1 VARPPQEASGILAM
15 VLKALRVLLPL
26 CVFGAQPALAAEIS
40 RPAVADYLVQYRGGD
55 EFRVDARFHQPAS
68 KLTLYFFPTKEN
80 PEGQAAFIK
89 SLRAWDAKGR
99 PEELK
104 YLGEA
109 NWQGAAGPVGRIQ
122 YTVLARHD
130 TASWGPGK
138 DEVATHFDN
147 SYFFAGNAF
156 FLADYSWPDAPV
168 RVRFDLPSGW
178 HAITPWAG
186 QGNILEAATRRKL
199 TFNLF
204 AISKDAAHVE
214 QAGPVKLTW
223 LADSR
228 LKPVE
233 PRLRELL
240 VGLPAAYSNFWGSTP
255 VDALTVFAFAD
266 PETDGGAFIDSFA
279 LRLAT
284 PFETIDRVAWPHWLG
299 HELMHLWNGSGR
311 IQVADDGSTYWFNEG
326 VTDYLAVKLMHR
338 TGLIDDALLKQR
350 LANFARRYELGRKIS
365 PNVKFAAAGADKF
378 KNWELIYGGGA
389 MFGFLLDAELSKSDP
404 QAFQHT
410 MREVYRQADEPYD
423 QQRLMRVLDGTTN
436 GSASRILAW
445 LDEGQ
450 TWSQL
455 RERLRPVGVEFS
467 GFGSDEAYVDFTPC
481 GRGNCVPSFLQQQSV
496 RE

>member
-1 VARPPQEASGILAM
+1 MSRLLDSVRVFASLF
-15 VLKALRVLLPL
+15 AL
-26 CVFGAQPALAAEIS
+26 FGAQPAWAAPHQS
-40 RPAVADYLVQYRGGD
+40 RGPVAEYAVRYEGGD
-55 EFRVDARFHQPAS
+55 GFHVDARFHQPAS
-68 KLTLYFFPTKEN
+68 KLTLYFFPSAKN

-89 SLRAWDAKGR
+89 SLRAWDSRGR
-99 PEELK
+99 PEQLK

-109 NWQGAAGPVGRIQ
+109 NWQGADGPIGRVQ

-130 TASWGPGK
+130 EVNWAQAGPGK

-147 SYFFAGNAF
+147 TYFFAGNAF
-156 FLADYSWPDAPV
+156 FLADYSWPDAPIHV
-168 RVRFDLPSGW
+168 QFVLPPNW
-178 HAITPWAG
+178 HVIAPWDGAG
-186 QGNILEAATRRKL
+186 NSYTVPARRKL
-199 TFNLF
+199 TYNLF
-204 AISKDAAHVE
+204 AVSKDTPHVE
-214 QAGPVKLTW
+214 SARPIKLTW
-223 LADSR
+223 LAER
-228 LKPVE
+228 KLAPVE

-240 VGLPAAYSNFWGSTP
+240 IGLPAAYSEFWGSTP
-255 VDALTVFAFAD
+255 LDRLTVFAFTD

-284 PFETIDRVAWPHWLG
+284 PAESIDKIAWPHWLG

-311 IQVADDGSTYWFNEG
+311 IRLADDRSTWFIEG
-326 VTDYLAVKLMHR
+326 VTDYLTVKLMYR
-338 TGLIDDALLKQR
+338 AGLIDDATLKQR

-365 PNVKFAAAGADKF
+365 PGVKFAAAGADKF

-389 MFGFLLDAELSKSDP
+389 MFGFLLDGELSKTDP
-404 QAFQHT
+404 QAFQRT